1 MKTKKINKRNKKKCS
16 GKGCDVKYIKNDY
29 VFCPNLCVL
38 CKKHFCIN
46 CMGLSC
52 KICHINY
59 LCWWCGCG
67 FEYKKGYI
75 QKCPRHVNLYEVR
88 CEEINCT
95 CKNISFC

>member
-1 MKTKKINKRNKKKCS
+1 
-16 GKGCDVKYIKNDY
+16 
-29 VFCPNLCVL
+29 
-38 CKKHFCIN
+38 
-46 CMGLSC
+46 MGLSC
-52 KICHINY
+52 EICHINY

-95 CKNISFC
+95 CKNISSC